1 MIQETL
7 ERQNKKVELCKA
19 DLMPLVIRESNKP
32 FYLRGLK
39 KFEDDDSYLVDTLGA
54 EQDYY
59 TQLVERFLE
68 I

>member
-1 MIQETL
+1 
-7 ERQNKKVELCKA
+7 
-19 DLMPLVIRESNKP
+19 MPLVIRESNKP